1 MSKCDCKGVTSKYI
15 IFRFRYVEYNIHSG
29 ALHLFTVQEC
39 LFFLLLDNARQQSC
53 WDIWLQHHQSKDG
66 LQGAVSAS
74 RQATFIVKYQ
84 ALSIVFSYLNFHCL
98 SSANQIEVHCSRQP
112 QFAMPAMSQ
121 PQRWPCSQT
130 GMPYSARNWTIF
142 SLWNHKRAPTLLCSV
157 KLQLDINVT
166 AISHIK
172 YLPPHHVCVP
182 RHAMC
187 IKGVI

>member
-1 MSKCDCKGVTSKYI
+1 MLCIFSLCRNAFFSYYWTMHASKAVETFECNI
-15 IFRFRYVEYNIHSG
+15 IKVRTAYKELS
-29 ALHLFTVQEC
+29 LHLDRLHSSWSIKLWALFSLIWIFTASH
-39 LFFLLLDNARQQSC
+39 LPIKSC
-53 WDIWLQHHQSKDG
+53 
-66 LQGAVSAS
+66 
-74 RQATFIVKYQ
+74 
-84 ALSIVFSYLNFHCL
+84 
-98 SSANQIEVHCSRQP
+98 VHCSRQP

-187 IKGVI
+187 VKGVI